1 VHTPLY
7 RSRPGGFDLRPASM
21 PSALRIN
28 DFVYASHG
36 LSNSYLVLTS
46 EGRVVINTG
55 MGFEAPVH
63 KRNYDAVDRSPVRYI
78 LLTQGHVDH
87 VGGVDL
93 FRERGTRVVAHA
105 GNRAYQDEDNRLRR
119 ARADRSAFAFRKT
132 VADGMRRSGER
143 TGSVPSQSIPVPDL
157 TFEHEFAFELGGLR
171 FELIAT
177 PGGETTES
185 MVVWL
190 PQHGILFSGNVFGAL
205 WGHIPNLVTIRGD
218 RYRDALGVVATIE
231 KVMALEPRLVLYG
244 HHDPIEGRDLIR
256 SELERLRDAVLH
268 VHDRTVEYM
277 NGGKDVWTAMR
288 EIELPPELEVG
299 QGYGKVSWDVRAIW
313 ENYLGWFHHHSTSEL
328 YASPPWA
335 VHADLVELAGGPD
348 AVAARARRRLEEDRP
363 VDAIRLAEIALAGD
377 PAHRAALEVSL
388 DAHRALERDTGNF
401 WLLSWL
407 REQIARLALEL
418 EGRATA

>member
-1 VHTPLY
+1 MHTPLY

-21 PSALRIN
+21 PAALRIN
-28 DFVYASHG
+28 DFIYASHG

-63 KRNYDAVDRSPVRYI
+63 KRNFDAVDRSPVRYI

-93 FRERGTRVVAHA
+93 FKEAGTRVVAHA
-105 GNRAYQDEDNRLRR
+105 GNRGYQDEDNRLRR
-119 ARADRSAFAFRKT
+119 ARGDRSAFAFRKT
-132 VADGMRRSGER
+132 VAEGMRATGER
-143 TGSVPSQSIPVPDL
+143 TGSVPAQSVPAPDL
-157 TFEHEFAFELGGLR
+157 SFEHEYAFELGGLR
-171 FELIAT
+171 FQLIAT

-190 PQHGILFSGNVFGAL
+190 PQHEILFSGNVFGAL

-244 HHDPIEGRDLIR
+244 HHEPIEGKQLIR
-256 SELERLRDAVLH
+256 SELERLRDAVLY
-268 VHDRTVEYM
+268 VHDRTVEQM

-288 EIELPPELEVG
+288 EIELPPQLEVG
-299 QGYGKVSWDVRAIW
+299 QGYGQVSWDVRAIW

-328 YASPPWA
+328 YPSPPWEA
-335 VHADLVELAGGPD
+335 HADLVELAGGPEPI
-348 AVAARARRRLEEDRP
+348 AARARRRLEGGEA
-363 VDAIRLAEIALAGD
+363 VLAIRLAEVALAAA
-377 PAHRAALEVSL
+377 PEHRAALQVSL
-388 DAHRALERDTGNF
+388 DAHRALERETGNF

-407 REQIARLALEL
+407 REQIERLGQKL
-418 EGRATA
+418 GGPSD

>member
-1 VHTPLY
+1 MHPPLY

-21 PSALRIN
+21 SQALRIN
-28 DFVYASHG
+28 NFIYASHG

-93 FRERGTRVVAHA
+93 FKEARTRVVAHV

-119 ARADRSAFAFRKT
+119 ARAERSAFAFRKT
-132 VADGMRRSGER
+132 VAMGMRATGER
-143 TGSVPSQSIPVPDL
+143 IGSVPAQSVPVPDV
-157 TFEHEFAFELGGLR
+157 TFEDEYAFELGGLR

-190 PQHGILFSGNVFGAL
+190 PQHEILFSGNVFGAL

-218 RYRDALGVVATIE
+218 RYRDALTVVATIE
-231 KVMALEPRLVLYG
+231 KVIALEPRLVLYG
-244 HHDPIEGRDLIR
+244 HHEPIEGKQLIR
-256 SELERLRDAVLH
+256 SELLRLRDAVLH

-299 QGYGKVSWDVRAIW
+299 QGYGQVSWDVRAIW

-348 AVAARARRRLEEDRP
+348 PIVARARRRLEDGGSVE
-363 VDAIRLAEIALAGD
+363 AIRLAEVALAAAPD
-377 PAHRAALEVSL
+377 HRGALQVSL
-388 DAHRALERDTGNF
+388 DAHRVLERETQNF

-407 REQIARLALEL
+407 RDQIEGLARKLGA
-418 EGRATA
+418 

>member
-1 VHTPLY
+1 MHLPLY

-21 PSALRIN
+21 PEALRIN
-28 DFVYASHG
+28 DFIYASHG
-36 LSNSYLVLTS
+36 LSNSYLVLTA

-55 MGFEAPVH
+55 MGFEAAVH
-63 KRNYDAVDRSPVRYI
+63 KRNFDAVDRSPLRYI

-93 FRERGTRVVAHA
+93 FKEPGTRVVAHA
-105 GNRAYQDEDNRLRR
+105 GNRVYQDEDQRLRR
-119 ARADRSAFAFRKT
+119 ARGDRSAFAFRKT
-132 VADGMRRSGER
+132 VAEGMRATGER
-143 TGSVPSQSIPVPDL
+143 TGSVPAQSVPLPDL
-157 TFEHEFAFELGGLR
+157 TFEREYAFELGGLR
-171 FELIAT
+171 FELIAA

-190 PQHGILFSGNVFGAL
+190 PQHEILFSGNVFGAL

-244 HHDPIEGRDLIR
+244 HHEPIEGKELIR
-256 SELERLRDAVLH
+256 SELLRLRDAVLY
-268 VHDRTVEYM
+268 VHDRTVEHM

-288 EIELPPELEVG
+288 EIELPPHLEVG
-299 QGYGKVSWDVRAIW
+299 QGYGQVSWDVRAIW

-328 YASPPWA
+328 YPSPPWA
-335 VHADLVELAGGPD
+335 AHADLAELAGGPEPI
-348 AVAARARRRLEEDRP
+348 AARARRRLEGGEA
-363 VDAIRLAEIALAGD
+363 VLAIRLAEVALAAAPD
-377 PAHRAALEVSL
+377 HRAALQVSL
-388 DAHRALERDTGNF
+388 DAHRALERETGNF

-407 REQIARLALEL
+407 REQIERLGQQLGEPS
-418 EGRATA
+418 G

>member
-1 VHTPLY
+1 MDSPLY

-21 PSALRIN
+21 PEALRIN
-28 DFVYASHG
+28 DFIYASHG

-63 KRNYDAVDRSPVRYI
+63 RRNYDAVDRSPVRYI

-93 FRERGTRVVAHA
+93 FKEPGTLVIAHA
-105 GNRAYQDEDNRLRR
+105 GNRAYQEEDNLLRR

-132 VADGMRRSGER
+132 VAEGMRATGER
-143 TGSVPSQSIPVPDL
+143 TGSVPAQAVPVPDV
-157 TFEHEFAFELGGLR
+157 TFHDEYAFELGGLR
-171 FELIAT
+171 FELHAT

-218 RYRDALGVVATIE
+218 RYRDALTVVATIE

-244 HHDPIEGRDLIR
+244 HHAPIEGRELIR
-256 SELERLRDAVLH
+256 RELERLRDAVLY

-277 NGGKDVWTAMR
+277 NSGRDVWAAMR
-288 EIELPPELEVG
+288 EIELPPQLEVG
-299 QGYGKVSWDVRAIW
+299 QGYGQVSWDVRAIW
-313 ENYLGWFHHHSTSEL
+313 ESYLGWFHHQSTSEL
-328 YASPPWA
+328 YPSPPWA

-348 AVAARARRRLEEDRP
+348 AIAARARRRLEEGGA
-363 VDAIRLAEIALAGD
+363 VEAIRLAEVALAAA
-377 PAHRAALEVSL
+377 PEHRASLEVSL
-388 DAHRALERDTGNF
+388 DAHRALERGTQNF

-407 REQIARLALEL
+407 RDQIDRLGRRLEAA
-418 EGRATA
+418 GA

>member
-7 RSRPGGFDLRPASM
+7 RSRPGGFELRPASM
-21 PSALRIN
+21 PQALRIN
-28 DFVYASHG
+28 DFIYASHG

-63 KRNYDAVDRSPVRYI
+63 KRNFDAVDRSPVRYI

-93 FRERGTRVVAHA
+93 FREAGTRVVAHA
-105 GNRAYQDEDNRLRR
+105 GNRGYQDEDNRLRR
-119 ARADRSAFAFRKT
+119 ARSERSAFAFRKT
-132 VADGMRRSGER
+132 VAQGMRATGER
-143 TGSVPSQSIPVPDL
+143 LGSVPAQSVPVPDL
-157 TFEHEFAFELGGLR
+157 TFEDEVAFELGGLR
-171 FELIAT
+171 FELLAT

-190 PQHGILFSGNVFGAL
+190 PQHEILFSGNVFGAL

-218 RYRDALGVVATIE
+218 RYRDALTVVATIE

-244 HHDPIEGRDLIR
+244 HHEPIEGKQLIR
-256 SELERLRDAVLH
+256 SELLRLRDAVQH

-277 NGGKDVWTAMR
+277 NEGKDVWTAMR
-288 EIELPPELEVG
+288 EIELPPHLEVG
-299 QGYGKVSWDVRAIW
+299 QGYGQVSWDVRAIW
-313 ENYLGWFHHHSTSEL
+313 ENYLGWFHQHSTSEL

-335 VHADLVELAGGPD
+335 ADADLALLAGGPEPI
-348 AVAARARRRLEEDRP
+348 AARARRRLEDGEA
-363 VDAIRLAEIALAGD
+363 VLAIRLAEVELAAAPD
-377 PAHRAALEVSL
+377 HRAALQVSL
-388 DAHRALERDTGNF
+388 DAHRVLEGQTQNF

-407 REQIARLALEL
+407 RDQIDRL
-418 EGRATA
+418 GRKLG